1 MQLGDDLLVLGGVLA
16 DIQCGEWEA
25 DRRDDPD
32 GAVEDPVR
40 CQLTTMGEQIGAD
53 QQEIVEELPRA
64 VVVAPLAVRTAR
76 PYPLQRETQAHPDD
90 RQLEPDRLLGVDAQE
105 AGVEVGQESQIVRDG
120 RSQLLTRARDPFGHR
135 EVVEQSIDVRHDV
148 EDGVLALEAHHILG
162 HRRRDEGIPVP
173 VSTDPGTEADGTG
186 VRRQVHTEVGERAGE
201 VGEHLGER
209 AAGQVIEVVERVAC
223 LVEDLRTLEAQ
234 LVGLPQQV
242 DDLG

>member
-1 MQLGDDLLVLGGVLA
+1 MELGDDLLVLGRVLA
-16 DIQCGEWEA
+16 DVQCGEREA

-32 GAVEDPVR
+32 GTVEDPVR
-40 CQLTTMGEQIGAD
+40 CQLTTMGEEIRAD

-105 AGVEVGQESQIVRDG
+105 AGVEVGQECQIVRDG
-120 RSQLLTRARDPFGHR
+120 RAQLLTRARDPLGHR

-148 EDGVLALEAHHILG
+148 EDGVLALETHHILG

-173 VSTDPGTEADGTG
+173 VSTDPGTEADRTG
-186 VRRQVHTEVGERAGE
+186 VRR
-201 VGEHLGER
+201 
-209 AAGQVIEVVERVAC
+209 
-223 LVEDLRTLEAQ
+223 
-234 LVGLPQQV
+234 
-242 DDLG
+242 